1 LKSYPIP
8 AQFLASAASYQ
19 ADLLAQ
25 QQQQAIMN
33 NTNKTHRSSRAVS
46 SNSRGTAGLYRYYVK
61 GVAGTVK
68 KQASSQVNRHFLFV

>member
-1 LKSYPIP
+1 MKSYPIP

-19 ADLLAQ
+19 ADLLA